1 MIFINF
7 IDLFSGIGGF
17 RLALERAGHTCVAFC
32 EIDKFARQ
40 TYKANFN
47 VKNEIEWHDITTIT
61 NKEIE
66 DFEKKN
72 KIQILCGGFPCQ
84 TFSIAGK
91 RRGFNEKRGT
101 MFFEIMRFARILKP
115 KYLLLENVKGL
126 LNHENGKSFQI
137 ILSTLDELGY
147 DAEWQ
152 LLNSKNFGVP
162 QNRERVFIIGHLR
175 GECTRQIFPLNSA
188 SGTNTN
194 CIKPLIKNVSQGY
207 RMYKVNGLSVALSS
221 EGGGLGAK
229 TGLYDTSFIDLTEG
243 KMTITNN
250 ARCLTARYNAGI
262 TKRIGERSGVVCK
275 AVITPNRLNKRQN
288 GRRFKDVGEPMFT
301 LTAQDKH
308 GVAFNNKDNIK
319 IRRLTPLECFRLQ
332 GFPDSFYYKAK
343 EIGVSDSQLYKQAG
357 NSVTVNVVYA
367 IAKNFFKQLSYS
379 FVR

>member
-1 MIFINF
+1 
-7 IDLFSGIGGF
+7 
-17 RLALERAGHTCVAFC
+17 
-32 EIDKFARQ
+32 
-40 TYKANFN
+40 
-47 VKNEIEWHDITTIT
+47 
-61 NKEIE
+61 
-66 DFEKKN
+66 
-72 KIQILCGGFPCQ
+72 
-84 TFSIAGK
+84 
-91 RRGFNEKRGT
+91 
-101 MFFEIMRFARILKP
+101 
-115 KYLLLENVKGL
+115 
-126 LNHENGKSFQI
+126 
-137 ILSTLDELGY
+137 
-147 DAEWQ
+147 
-152 LLNSKNFGVP
+152 
-162 QNRERVFIIGHLR
+162 
-175 GECTRQIFPLNSA
+175 
-188 SGTNTN
+188 
-194 CIKPLIKNVSQGY
+194 
-207 RMYKVNGLSVALSS
+207 MYKVNGLSVALSS